1 MIPMTGD
8 EDKLKYFITSIQKE
22 EDQLVIKYASGE
34 DDCSKYSLHNLN
46 AARNRMIDQAR
57 ECLPNFISTMATEYF
72 KTIALKYAAILGGII
87 GLFFLYNIDI
97 HIIMKIIIT
106 LLALGGEV
114 VYYLIN
120 KVYLAVLD
128 MASEEALATKYYIN
142 NLADFRYY
150 NPELGQDEFIL
161 PIEDIS
167 KYCLCQKD
175 LEELSKIVKDFKSK
189 GYESKEITL
198 SYKPNPKTSQEN

>member
-8 EDKLKYFITSIQKE
+8 AEKLKYFITDVAKE
-22 EDQLVIKYASGE
+22 QDQLVVKHASGE
-34 DDCSKYSLHNLN
+34 DDYSKYSDHNLSV
-46 AARNRMIDQAR
+46 ARNRMIEQAS
-57 ECLPNFISTMATEYF
+57 ECLPEFMKTMASEYF
-72 KTIALKYAAILGGII
+72 KTIALKYAAIIGGVV

-114 VYYLIN
+114 AYYFIN
-120 KVYLAVLD
+120 KIYQAVLG
-128 MASEEALATKYYIN
+128 MSAEEGFATKYYIN
-142 NLADFRYY
+142 NVDDFRYY
-150 NPELGQDEFIL
+150 NPEVGYDEFIL

-167 KYCLCQKD
+167 KYCLCQAD
-175 LEELSKIVKDFKSK
+175 LEELSKIVKDFKSQ